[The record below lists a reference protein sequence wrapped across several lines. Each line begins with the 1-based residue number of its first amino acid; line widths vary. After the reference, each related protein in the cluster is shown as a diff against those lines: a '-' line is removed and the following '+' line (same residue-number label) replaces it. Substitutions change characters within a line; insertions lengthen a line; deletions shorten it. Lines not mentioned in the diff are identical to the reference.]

1 MGMFA
6 FRAWLNYNTMFYKIF
21 ICFYVSE
28 AKPLSF
34 SLCSRMF
41 DEMLNNVEYTTF
53 KMFVTQMIAFIQG
66 DSAGGS
72 KLSEQT
78 LPVLSDTPRKT
89 KLNSET
95 TMYFN
100 RTIENFLDTLKH
112 VIFLKDIIVVL
123 VNKLRIVYNWTK
135 QLALGITVK
144 FLISTRHQYQHKEK
158 ITEDI
163 SGWIL
168 VTRVSWSTISQIA
181 PWK

>member
-1 MGMFA
+1 
-6 FRAWLNYNTMFYKIF
+6 MFYKIF

-53 KMFVTQMIAFIQG
+53 KMFVTQMVPFIQG

-89 KLNSET
+89 TLNSET
-95 TMYFN
+95 IMYFP
-100 RTIENFLDTLKH
+100 RIIANFLDTLKH
-112 VIFLKDIIVVL
+112 VYFLKDIIVVL
-123 VNKLRIVYNWTK
+123 VNKL
-135 QLALGITVK
+135 
-144 FLISTRHQYQHKEK
+144 
-158 ITEDI
+158 
-163 SGWIL
+163 
-168 VTRVSWSTISQIA
+168 
-181 PWK
+181 